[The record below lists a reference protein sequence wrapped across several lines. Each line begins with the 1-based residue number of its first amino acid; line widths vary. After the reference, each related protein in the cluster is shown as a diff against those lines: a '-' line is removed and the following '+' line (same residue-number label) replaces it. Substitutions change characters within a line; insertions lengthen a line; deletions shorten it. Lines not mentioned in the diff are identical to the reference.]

1 MMEAEQR
8 VDEIRRRLNA
18 ALDPETL
25 VVEDEG
31 HLHVGHEGA
40 KDGRGHFRVLIVAK
54 TFEGQSM
61 LQRHRTVYRALGDLM
76 ASDIHAL
83 AIEAYTNKEL

>member
-1 MMEAEQR
+1 MEAARR
-8 VDEIRRRLNA
+8 VEAIRQRLNA

-54 TFEGQSM
+54 AFEGQSM
-61 LQRHRTVYRALGDLM
+61 LQRHRTIYSALGDLLE
-76 ASDIHAL
+76 SDIHAL
-83 AIEAYTNKEL
+83 AIEAYTDKEL